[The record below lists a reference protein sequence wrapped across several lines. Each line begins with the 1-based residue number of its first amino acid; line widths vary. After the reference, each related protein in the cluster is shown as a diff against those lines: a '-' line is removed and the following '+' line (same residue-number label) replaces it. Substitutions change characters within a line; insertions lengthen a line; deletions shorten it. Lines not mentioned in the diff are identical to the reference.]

1 MERYNSIQKY
11 AEKTGVTVD
20 DMKDMI
26 LRTSLDFGC
35 NIAHV
40 EDDKLHDIE
49 HMFET
54 LWRFNDLLDSVI

>member
-1 MERYNSIQKY
+1 MERYNSIQEY
-11 AEKTGVTVD
+11 TEKTGVTVD

-35 NIAHV
+35 RVAHM
-40 EDDKLHDIE
+40 DDDDIQDAE

-54 LWRFNDLLDSVI
+54 LWRFNDLLDSVV

>member
-1 MERYNSIQKY
+1 MKKYNCIKEY

-35 NIAHV
+35 RVAHM
-40 EDDKLHDIE
+40 DDDDIQDVE

-54 LWRFNDLLDSVI
+54 LWRFNDLLDSVV